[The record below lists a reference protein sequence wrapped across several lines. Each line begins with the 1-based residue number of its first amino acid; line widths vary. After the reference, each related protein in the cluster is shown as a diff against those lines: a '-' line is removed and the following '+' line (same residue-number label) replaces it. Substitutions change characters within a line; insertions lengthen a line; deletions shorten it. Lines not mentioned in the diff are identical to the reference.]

1 MTKDEFVSHLAGITG
16 LTKKQ
21 CDAVLDAQATVVQE
35 VLEVGGD
42 VTIPDICKVS
52 VTLKAARTGRN
63 PRTGVA
69 LTIAEHKAP
78 KFKALKALKD
88 AVH

>member
-1 MTKDEFVSHLAGITG
+1 MTKEQLISQLAETAG
-16 LTKKQ
+16 LKKAD
-21 CDAVLDAQATVVQE
+21 CIAVLDAQE
-35 VLEVGGD
+35 VIVHKAIAAGD
-42 VTIPDICKVS
+42 DLTIPGICKVS

-63 PRTGVA
+63 PKTGEA
-69 LTIAEHKAP
+69 LAIAEHKSP